1 MSQHRD
7 KVRGCE
13 FIDRSLKETPA
24 QYIDL
29 GAWPK
34 RDCVRLPIV
43 YCEWFDWSELF
54 SSGVV
59 EKLAS
64 IVKGSSSEVI
74 YASGLSTD
82 SSSAVPST
90 LRVTKIAS
98 NALTGT
104 YFKAIWDE
112 SSMAPFGPL
121 AAAARVTLMW
131 DDSQEWLVIG
141 DRCFEI
147 GIFVVVAKDYPRTAK
162 NVFHCLDE
170 QVLLDR
176 YSRISGSTRL
186 RLDPSWGNG
195 LSPPEF
201 LFAAPPFE
209 KSSPSPGGPFFRR
222 RPSEPPLCFR
232 PR

>member
-13 FIDRSLKETPA
+13 FIDRAFKETPA

-54 SSGVV
+54 SSGVE

-74 YASGLSTD
+74 YASGLLTD
-82 SSSAVPST
+82 SSSAVSKT
-90 LRVTKIAS
+90 LRVIRIDSK
-98 NALTGT
+98 ALTGT

-112 SSMAPFGPL
+112 SSIAPFGPL

-131 DDSQEWLVIG
+131 DDSQKWLVIG
-141 DRCFEI
+141 DRYYEI
-147 GIFVVVAKDYPRTAK
+147 GIFVVVAKDYPTRTAK
-162 NVFHCLDE
+162 NVFRCLDE

-176 YSRISGSTRL
+176 FSRILRINKVAGRSELGKWSEST
-186 RLDPSWGNG
+186 
-195 LSPPEF
+195 
-201 LFAAPPFE
+201 
-209 KSSPSPGGPFFRR
+209 
-222 RPSEPPLCFR
+222 
-232 PR
+232 